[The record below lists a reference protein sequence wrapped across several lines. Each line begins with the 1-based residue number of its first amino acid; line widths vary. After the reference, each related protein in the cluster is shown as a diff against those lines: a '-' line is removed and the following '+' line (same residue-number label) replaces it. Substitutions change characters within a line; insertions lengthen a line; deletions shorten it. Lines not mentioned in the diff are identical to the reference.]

1 MAVHPAVSVN
11 AASTPHLSLRDDLA
25 LWGRL
30 GVTHVGL
37 HRRKLAEVGW
47 ERAIAMVRDAG
58 FAVTT
63 VVHSDMF
70 DLSRPKTWAR
80 SSAELIAAIDAASAV
95 GARSVYG
102 TTGRFGGLTWEEAA
116 DAFINAVEPAREH
129 ARDRGV
135 LLGIE
140 VTSIHLDHN
149 FVHDLDEGRMLAERA
164 GVAICLDT
172 FWSARE
178 RELRGRIGRVVP
190 HLCLVQV
197 ADAPRDSVSLRER
210 VVPGDG
216 VLPIARVIAWSLEA
230 GYPGPFEIE
239 VMGSGPEGEGIELAM
254 GRSVA
259 WLSDLL
265 NELKA

>member
-1 MAVHPAVSVN
+1 MSVHPAVSVN
-11 AASTPHLSLRDDLA
+11 AASTPHLSLQEDLA

-30 GVTHVGL
+30 GLTHVGL

-47 ERAIAMVRDAG
+47 ERGIAMVRDAG

-70 DLSRPKTWAR
+70 DLSLPENWAK

-116 DAFINAVEPAREH
+116 DAFIHAVSPAREH
-129 ARDRGV
+129 AREQGV
-135 LLGIE
+135 LLGVE
-140 VTSIHLDHN
+140 VTNIHLDHN

-172 FWSARE
+172 FWSSRE

-197 ADAPRDSVSLRER
+197 ADAPRESLSLRER
-210 VVPGDG
+210 AVPGDG
-216 VLPIARVIAWSLEA
+216 VLPIARVIAWALEA
-230 GYPGPFEIE
+230 GYAGPFEIE
-239 VMGSGPEGEGIELAM
+239 VMGPGPEREGVERAM
-254 GRSVA
+254 ERSVA

-265 NELKA
+265 FTLEA